1 MGNHN
6 FIFAQKL
13 VNWSSQFGKI
23 IRKVSMRLQGKIIL
37 VTAAGQGIGRACA
50 LAMARE
56 GASVWATD
64 LKQDLLNAYA
74 GVPNIKT
81 HLLDVLKTAEVDAFA
96 KKIGN
101 IDVLFNCAGFVHQ
114 GDIMQV
120 SDADWDFSMDLN
132 VKSMYR
138 TIRAFLPGMLEQGKG
153 SVINMASA
161 ASNIKGAP
169 NRVIYGASKAAVIGL
184 TRALAADYVAR
195 GVRFNAICPGTVES
209 PSLGERIEA
218 VSSQTGK
225 SVEQVRDIFVA
236 RQPIGRIGKPE
247 EIALLAVYLASD
259 ESSFTTGTSQIIDGG
274 WSL

>member
-1 MGNHN
+1 
-6 FIFAQKL
+6 
-13 VNWSSQFGKI
+13 
-23 IRKVSMRLQGKIIL
+23 MRLQGKTIL
-37 VTAAGQGIGRACA
+37 VTASGQGIGRACA

-56 GASVWATD
+56 GATVWATD
-64 LKQDLLNAYA
+64 IKQDLLNAYE

-81 HLLDVLKTAEVDAFA
+81 HTLDVLSTADVDAFA
-96 KKIGN
+96 KKIGK

-195 GVRFNAICPGTVES
+195 GVRFNAICPGTIES
-209 PSLGERIEA
+209 PSLGDRIQA
-218 VSSQTGK
+218 VSAQTGK
-225 SVEQVRDIFVA
+225 TVAEARDMFVS

-247 EIALLAVYLASD
+247 EIAYLAVYLASD

>member
-1 MGNHN
+1 
-6 FIFAQKL
+6 
-13 VNWSSQFGKI
+13 
-23 IRKVSMRLQGKIIL
+23 MRLQGKKIV
-37 VTAAGQGIGRACA
+37 VTAAGQGIGRACT

-56 GASVWATD
+56 GATVLATD
-64 LKQDLLNAYA
+64 LKPSLLKAYE
-74 GVPNIKT
+74 GVANIQT
-81 HLLDVLKTAEVDAFA
+81 STLDVLDTEAVNAFA
-96 KKIGN
+96 KKTGV

-120 SDADWDFSMDLN
+120 SEADWDFSMDLN

-169 NRVIYGASKAAVIGL
+169 NRVIYSASKAAVIGL

-195 GVRFNAICPGTVES
+195 GVRFNAICPGTIES
-209 PSLGERIEA
+209 PSLGERIQA
-218 VSSQTGK
+218 VSQQTGQ
-225 SVEQVRDIFVA
+225 SIDEARNMFIS
-236 RQPIGRIGKPE
+236 RQPIGRIGKDE
-247 EIALLAVYLASD
+247 EIAYLAVYLASD
-259 ESSFTTGTSQIIDGG
+259 ESAFTTGTSQIIDGG

>member
-1 MGNHN
+1 
-6 FIFAQKL
+6 
-13 VNWSSQFGKI
+13 
-23 IRKVSMRLQGKIIL
+23 MRLQGKTIL
-37 VTAAGQGIGRACA
+37 VTASGQGIGRACT

-56 GASVWATD
+56 GATVWATD
-64 LKQDLLNAYA
+64 LKPELLKAYEGMA
-74 GVPNIKT
+74 NIKT
-81 HLLDVLKTAEVDAFA
+81 ATLDVLKTNEVDAFA
-96 KKIGN
+96 KKIGK

-114 GDIMQV
+114 GDIMSV
-120 SDADWDFSMDLN
+120 SDAEWDFSMDLN

-195 GVRFNAICPGTVES
+195 GVRFNAICPGTIES
-209 PSLGERIEA
+209 PSLGDRIQA
-218 VSSQTGK
+218 VSGQTGK
-225 SVEQVRDIFVA
+225 SVTEVRDMFVA

-247 EIALLAVYLASD
+247 EIAHLAVYLASD
-259 ESSFTTGTSQIIDGG
+259 ESAFTTGTSQIIDGG

>member
-1 MGNHN
+1 
-6 FIFAQKL
+6 
-13 VNWSSQFGKI
+13 
-23 IRKVSMRLQGKIIL
+23 
-37 VTAAGQGIGRACA
+37 
-50 LAMARE
+50 
-56 GASVWATD
+56 
-64 LKQDLLNAYA
+64 
-74 GVPNIKT
+74 
-81 HLLDVLKTAEVDAFA
+81 
-96 KKIGN
+96 
-101 IDVLFNCAGFVHQ
+101 VHQ

-209 PSLGERIEA
+209 PSLGERIQA
-218 VSSQTGK
+218 VSTQTGK
-225 SVEQVRDIFVA
+225 TVAEARDMFVA

-247 EIALLAVYLASD
+247 EIAYLAVYLASD

>member
-1 MGNHN
+1 
-6 FIFAQKL
+6 
-13 VNWSSQFGKI
+13 
-23 IRKVSMRLQGKIIL
+23 
-37 VTAAGQGIGRACA
+37 
-50 LAMARE
+50 
-56 GASVWATD
+56 
-64 LKQDLLNAYA
+64 
-74 GVPNIKT
+74 
-81 HLLDVLKTAEVDAFA
+81 
-96 KKIGN
+96 
-101 IDVLFNCAGFVHQ
+101 VHQ

-209 PSLGERIEA
+209 PSLGERIQA

-225 SVEQVRDIFVA
+225 SVAEVRDMFVA

-247 EIALLAVYLASD
+247 EIAHLAVYLASD